1 LFFLRWLYN
10 RYGTLEIYKTPSQ
23 LLLRVESPLSRYVR
37 SSTNYCAMFD
47 ALFPAFLALLIID
60 SAHAQVSAPNCS
72 DSSYAWSYNSLG
84 QSPCLVVAYLAAVCN
99 NGAFS
104 ISPLLPQHSYLGP
117 NGPDNGD
124 TCKCN
129 TVAYNLISACDACQG
144 ESWTAYSSWSDNCTS
159 VAAPGFF
166 PDAIPAATR
175 VPNWAYLDPAESG
188 YWNESLA
195 QSAGDSPEVTGSASN
210 VPSSTSNQTTI
221 TPGTSSRASSS
232 SSKSNSN
239 AGAIAGGVVG
249 GIVGVALI
257 AGLVAWFTI
266 LRRRRHAPSADY
278 ISSQG
283 SDMGVVS
290 YPTDIGRPKLYDPS
304 DPSTYP
310 TRATSTTIHPS
321 DSSKQNLS
329 SLPDLQPNRNAY
341 HGLPEI

>member
-1 LFFLRWLYN
+1 
-10 RYGTLEIYKTPSQ
+10 
-23 LLLRVESPLSRYVR
+23 
-37 SSTNYCAMFD
+37 MFE
-47 ALFPAFLALLIID
+47 ALFAAFLALLIMD

-72 DSSYAWSYNSLG
+72 DSTGGSAWSYNSLG
-84 QSPCLVVAYLAAVCN
+84 QSPCLVMAYLAAVCN

-104 ISPLLPQHSYLGP
+104 ISPLLPQHSYTGP

-144 ESWTAYSSWSDNCTS
+144 EQWISYSLWSHNCTS
-159 VAAPGFF
+159 VASPGTF
-166 PDAIPAATR
+166 PDAIPAVTR
-175 VPNWAYLDPAESG
+175 VPHWAYLDPTGSDS
-188 YWNESLA
+188 WNASLA

-210 VPSSTSNQTTI
+210 VPSSTNNQSTI
-221 TPGTSSRASSS
+221 TPGASSPASS

-249 GIVGVALI
+249 GVVGLALI
-257 AGLVAWFTI
+257 AGLVAWFRI
-266 LRRRRHAPSADY
+266 RRGRRHAPSTDY

-283 SDMGVVS
+283 SDMGAVP
-290 YPTDIGRPKLYDPS
+290 YPMDVGKPKLYDPS

-310 TRATSTTIHPS
+310 TRPDSPTILAS
-321 DSSKQNLS
+321 DSSKQHLGS
-329 SLPDLQPNRNAY
+329 SDLQPNRNVY